1 MEFSPNFFDVTP
13 LGLPIRIAGEAFRYF
28 DRNKEP
34 YILRG
39 GKPYKLDKA
48 SNSYVPDNP
57 PGTWKADRWRK
68 QGTPATLGNKPV
80 TWDVGKQD
88 WVYVTPPKPP
98 GSDGTT
104 GNTDGTTGG
113 TDDTTEGR
121 DPRGTIGTEP
131 DITPAETQNW
141 VQDILN
147 KFPEWRQAEL
157 DAEMR
162 RYVLTGALRQ
172 QGLRELSRR
181 KIEQENI
188 AAWREV
194 EKQRL
199 ASQSAQAIALA
210 NTAYLAQI
218 PNTGVMEA
226 MNNAMKAG
234 ISAGALQTT
243 ITPSAATYFS

>member
-1 MEFSPNFFDVTP
+1 MTDILPGSNFR
-13 LGLPIRIAGEAFRYF
+13 LAGSLPVFTYGTLNPPSLTQSLEAFSRPF
-28 DRNKEP
+28 T
-34 YILRG
+34 
-39 GKPYKLDKA
+39 
-48 SNSYVPDNP
+48 
-57 PGTWKADRWRK
+57 PGIPTSSTGAIDLPRAAEDFGNYWRSSR
-68 QGTPATLGNKPV
+68 
-80 TWDVGKQD
+80 
-88 WVYVTPPKPP
+88 PKPGGDEDGKKPPSDGETKEGGDP
-98 GSDGTT
+98 GSGDTT
-104 GNTDGTTGG
+104 RG
-113 TDDTTEGR
+113 TDDTTGGR

-234 ISAGALQTT
+234 ISAGGLLSNT
-243 ITPSAATYFS
+243 ITPSTATYFS